1 MSGKTLYNVAE
12 VKHDARELEQHISRM
27 AGRGFSV
34 FQIVPHTEPM
44 IVITSKWV
52 GWDVNVETESYR
64 LTIYSDKSGYLAPKS
79 NEELGICMDPS
90 WLPGIVD
97 QIDNVLMEA
106 HDEYS

>member
-1 MSGKTLYNVAE
+1 MRGITKYNVSE
-12 VKHDARELEQHISRM
+12 VNDAKDLEAYINYM
-27 AGRGFSV
+27 ASRGFSV

-52 GWDVNVETESYR
+52 RDEVNVETKNYR
-64 LTIYSDKSGYLAPKS
+64 LTVYSDGEGFLTPNSDD
-79 NEELGICMDPS
+79 EFGIDMDPL
-90 WLPGIVD
+90 WIPNIVD